1 MTFTVAIVGRPNVG
15 KSTLFNRLTGSRRAI
30 VDDTPGV
37 TRDRR
42 EAAAN
47 IGPLEFTIFDT
58 AGLEEAAKDSLHGRM
73 TEQTKQAIRD
83 ADVALML
90 VDGRDGLTPM
100 DKHFAKLIRSMKKP
114 VVLAVNKVE
123 GKKGQDAV
131 AEAYQ
136 LGLGDPI
143 PISAEHGEGMA
154 DLYEA
159 LEPFCGDP
167 AFVAGEST
175 ESQEDPVQAQ
185 RASQDYIRLA
195 IVGRPNVGKSTLMNA
210 ILGEERMLTGPEA
223 GITRDSVQVVHEF
236 GDKKLLLSDTAGIR
250 KKSSVKGNIEQ
261 QAVADAIA
269 SIRHAEVAILVLDA
283 EMPLEK
289 QDNMIAA
296 LVEQEGRALVIAI
309 NKWDLVEDE
318 EKFMKAFRQRLDY
331 VLPQVSGVTVVPISA
346 AKKTN
351 IKKLL
356 KACITAHAVWNSH
369 FPTGELNRWL
379 EKALEKHTPPL
390 INGRRLKIRY
400 LTQKTARPP
409 TFILFSNLSE
419 IPDHYSRYLINQ
431 MREWF
436 DLQGTP
442 IRFKLRT
449 SKNPYSD
456 KD

>member
-30 VDDTPGV
+30 VDGTPGV

-42 EAAAN
+42 EAKAN
-47 IGPLEFTIFDT
+47 LGPLEFTVFDT
-58 AGLEEAAKDSLHGRM
+58 AGLEEAAKETLQGRM

-90 VDGRDGLTPM
+90 IDGRAGLTPI

-131 AEAYQ
+131 AEAHQ

-143 PISAEHGEGMA
+143 PISAEHGDGMN
-154 DLYEA
+154 DLYDA
-159 LEPFCGDP
+159 LEPFEKEFGVGGSELEEENINPESLDP
-167 AFVAGEST
+167 N
-175 ESQEDPVQAQ
+175 SQPL
-185 RASQDYIRLA
+185 RLA
-195 IVGRPNVGKSTLMNA
+195 IIGRPNVGKSTLVNA

-223 GITRDSVQVVHEF
+223 GITRDSVMVEHEF
-236 GDKKLLLSDTAGIR
+236 GNTKILLSDTAGMR
-250 KKSSVKGNIEQ
+250 KKSSVEGNIEA

-283 EMPLEK
+283 EQPLEK
-289 QDNMIAA
+289 QDNAIAA
-296 LVEQEGRALVIAI
+296 LVEQEGRAIVIAV

-318 EKFMKAFRQRLDY
+318 KAFMKAFRQRLDY
-331 VLPQVSGVTVVPISA
+331 VLPQVGGVAVVPISA
-346 AKKTN
+346 KDNTN
-351 IKKLL
+351 IGKLL
-356 KACITAHAVWNSH
+356 KECVRAHRVWNKK
-369 FPTGELNRWL
+369 FATGELNRWL

-400 LTQKTARPP
+400 MTQKTSRPP

-419 IPDHYSRYLINQ
+419 MPDHYARYLVNA

-436 DLQGTP
+436 DLPGTP

-449 SKNPYSD
+449 GKNPYD
-456 KD
+456 KK

>member
-15 KSTLFNRLTGSRRAI
+15 KSTLFNRLTGTRRAI

-42 EAAAN
+42 EAKAN
-47 IGPLEFTIFDT
+47 LGPLEFTVFDT
-58 AGLEEAAKDSLHGRM
+58 AGLEEAAKETLQGRM
-73 TEQTKQAIRD
+73 TEQSKQAIRD

-90 VDGRDGLTPM
+90 IDGRAGLTPM

-131 AEAYQ
+131 AEAHQ

-143 PISAEHGEGMA
+143 PISAEHGDGMN
-154 DLYEA
+154 DLYDALAPFERDEA
-159 LEPFCGDP
+159 LGTRDEKDDSSLVPQSS
-167 AFVAGEST
+167 AL
-175 ESQEDPVQAQ
+175 
-185 RASQDYIRLA
+185 RLA
-195 IVGRPNVGKSTLMNA
+195 IIGRPNVGKSTLVNA

-223 GITRDSVQVVHEF
+223 GITRDSVMVEHEF
-236 GDKKLLLSDTAGIR
+236 GNTKILLSDTAGMR
-250 KKSSVKGNIEQ
+250 KKSNVDGNIES
-261 QAVADAIA
+261 QAVADSIA
-269 SIRHAEVAILVLDA
+269 SIRHAEVAVLVLDA
-283 EMPLEK
+283 EQPLEK
-289 QDNMIAA
+289 QDNAIAA
-296 LVEQEGRALVIAI
+296 LVEQEGRAIVIAV

-318 EKFMKAFRQRLDY
+318 KAFMKAFRQRLDY
-331 VLPQVSGVTVVPISA
+331 VLPQVGGVAVVPISA
-346 AKKTN
+346 KDNTN
-351 IKKLL
+351 IGKLL
-356 KACITAHAVWNSH
+356 KECVRAHRVWNKKFS
-369 FPTGELNRWL
+369 TGELNRWL

-400 LTQKTARPP
+400 MTQKTSRPP

-419 IPDHYSRYLINQ
+419 MPDHYSRYLVNA

-436 DLQGTP
+436 DLPGTP

-449 SKNPYSD
+449 GKNPYA
-456 KD
+456 

>member
-15 KSTLFNRLTGSRRAI
+15 KSTLFNRLTGSKRAI

-42 EAAAN
+42 EAKAN

-83 ADVALML
+83 ADIALML
-90 VDGRDGLTPM
+90 IDGRDGLTPM
-100 DKHFAKLIRSMKKP
+100 DRHFAKLIRSMKKP

-123 GKKGQDAV
+123 GKKGHDAV

-143 PISAEHGEGMA
+143 PISAEQGEGMA

-159 LEPFCGDP
+159 FAPFEREE
-167 AFVAGEST
+167 GEVK
-175 ESQEDPVQAQ
+175 EEKPPVDL
-185 RASQDYIRLA
+185 SEIRLA
-195 IVGRPNVGKSTLMNA
+195 VVGRPNVGKSTLVNA
-210 ILGEERMLTGPEA
+210 ILGHDRMLTGPEA
-223 GITRDSVQVVHEF
+223 GITRDSVQVVHQF
-236 GDKKLLLSDTAGIR
+236 GDRKLLLSDTAGMR

-261 QAVADAIA
+261 QAVADAIS

-283 EMPLEK
+283 EQPLEK
-289 QDNMIAA
+289 QDNAIAA

-331 VLPQVSGVTVVPISA
+331 VLPQVGGITVVPISA
-346 AKKTN
+346 TKKTN

-356 KACITAHAVWNSH
+356 KACLKAYEVWNSH

-390 INGRRLKIRY
+390 MDGRRLKIRY
-400 LTQKTARPP
+400 MTQKTTRPP
-409 TFILFSNLSE
+409 TFILFSNLSQ

-436 DLQGTP
+436 DLPGTP

-449 SKNPYSD
+449 SKNPYSN

>member
-1 MTFTVAIVGRPNVG
+1 MSFTVAIVGRPNVG

-42 EAAAN
+42 EAAASL
-47 IGPLEFTIFDT
+47 GPLEFTVFDT
-58 AGLEEAAKDSLHGRM
+58 AGLEEAQKDSLQSRM
-73 TEQTKQAIRD
+73 AEQTKQAIRD

-90 VDGRDGLTPM
+90 VDGRSGLTPM
-100 DKHFAKLIRSMKKP
+100 DRHFAKLIRSMKKP

-131 AEAYQ
+131 AEAYE

-143 PISAEHGEGMA
+143 PISAEHGDGMN

-159 LEPFCGDP
+159 LEPFEKE
-167 AFVAGEST
+167 AEEKT
-175 ESQEDPVQAQ
+175 EDAEPQEDL
-185 RASQDYIRLA
+185 SQIRLA
-195 IVGRPNVGKSTLMNA
+195 VIGRPNVGKSTLINA
-210 ILGEERMLTGPEA
+210 ILGEDRMLTGPEA
-223 GITRDSVQVVHEF
+223 GITRDSVQVVHTF
-236 GDKKLLLSDTAGIR
+236 GDKKLLLSDTAGMR
-250 KKSSVKGNIEQ
+250 KKSSVDGNIEK

-289 QDNMIAA
+289 QDNMIGA

-318 EKFMKAFRQRLDY
+318 KAFMKAFRQRLDY
-331 VLPQVSGVTVVPISA
+331 VLPQVGGVTVVPISA

-351 IKKLL
+351 IQKLL
-356 KACITAHAVWNSH
+356 KECLKAYNVWNKKFS
-369 FPTGELNRWL
+369 TGEVNRWL

-400 LTQKTARPP
+400 MTQKTARPP

-419 IPDHYSRYLINQ
+419 IPDHYSRYLVNS
-431 MREWF
+431 MRDWF
-436 DLQGTP
+436 DLPGTP

>member
-42 EAAAN
+42 EARAN
-47 IGPLEFTIFDT
+47 IGPLEFTVYDT
-58 AGLEEAAKDSLHGRM
+58 AGLDEAAVETLQARM
-73 TEQTKQAIRD
+73 TEHTKQAIRD
-83 ADVALML
+83 ADVALL
-90 VDGRDGLTPM
+90 VIDGRAGLMPM

-123 GKKGQDAV
+123 GKKGKDAIV
-131 AEAYQ
+131 EAYE

-143 PISAEHGEGMA
+143 PISAEHGEGMG
-154 DLYEA
+154 DLYDA
-159 LEPFCGDP
+159 L
-167 AFVAGEST
+167 AGFEKESGSLNL
-175 ESQEDPVQAQ
+175 EKEDS
-185 RASQDYIRLA
+185 RFEIQDSSLRLA

-223 GITRDSVQVVHEF
+223 GITRDSVTVVHEA
-236 GDKKLLLSDTAGIR
+236 GGQKLLLSDTAGMR
-250 KKSSVKGNIEQ
+250 KKSSVSGNIEK

-269 SIRHAEVAILVLDA
+269 AIRHAEVAILVLDA
-283 EMPLEK
+283 EQPLEK
-289 QDNMIAA
+289 QDNAIAA
-296 LVEQEGRALVIAI
+296 LVEQEGRALIIAV

-318 EKFMKAFRQRLDY
+318 AIFMKAFRQRLDY
-331 VLPQVSGVTVVPISA
+331 VLPQVGGVTIVPISA
-346 AKKTN
+346 TKKTN

-356 KACITAHAVWNSH
+356 KECVKACDVWNKK

-379 EKALEKHTPPL
+379 EKALSTHTAPL

-400 LTQKTARPP
+400 MTQKTSRPP
-409 TFILFSNLSE
+409 TFILFSNLSQ
-419 IPDHYSRYLINQ
+419 IPDHYTRYLVNSL
-431 MREWF
+431 RDWF
-436 DLQGTP
+436 DLPGTP

-449 SKNPYSD
+449 GTNPYD
-456 KD
+456 KKK

>member
-15 KSTLFNRLTGSRRAI
+15 KSTLFNRLAGSRRAI

-42 EAAAN
+42 EASAN
-47 IGPLEFTIFDT
+47 IGPLEFTVYDT
-58 AGLEEAAKDSLHGRM
+58 AGLDEAATETLQGRM

-83 ADVALML
+83 ADVALL
-90 VDGRDGLTPM
+90 VIDGRAGLMPM

-123 GKKGQDAV
+123 GKKGKDAV
-131 AEAYQ
+131 AEAYE

-143 PISAEHGEGMA
+143 PISAEHGEGMG
-154 DLYEA
+154 DLYDA
-159 LEPFCGDP
+159 LAKFE
-167 AFVAGEST
+167 VASDECPVASK
-175 ESQEDPVQAQ
+175 QEDDH
-185 RASQDYIRLA
+185 SSLTTHHSSLRLA

-223 GITRDSVQVVHEF
+223 GITRDSVTVVHEA
-236 GDKKLLLSDTAGIR
+236 GGQKLLLSDTAGMR
-250 KKSSVKGNIEQ
+250 KKSSVSGNIEK

-269 SIRHAEVAILVLDA
+269 AIRHAEVAILVLDA
-283 EMPLEK
+283 GQPLEK
-289 QDNMIAA
+289 QDNAIAA
-296 LVEQEGRALVIAI
+296 LVEQEGRALVIAV

-318 EKFMKAFRQRLDY
+318 AVFMKAFRQRLDY
-331 VLPQVSGVTVVPISA
+331 VLPQVGGVTIVPISA

-356 KACITAHAVWNSH
+356 KECVKACDVWNKK

-379 EKALEKHTPPL
+379 EKALEKHTAPL

-400 LTQKTARPP
+400 MTQKTTRPP
-409 TFILFSNLSE
+409 TFILFSNLSQ
-419 IPDHYSRYLINQ
+419 IPDHYTRYLVNS

-436 DLQGTP
+436 DLPGTP

-449 SKNPYSD
+449 GTNPYD
-456 KD
+456 KKK

>member
-15 KSTLFNRLTGSRRAI
+15 KSTLFNRLTGSKRAI

-42 EAAAN
+42 EASAN

-58 AGLEEAAKDSLHGRM
+58 AGLEEAAADSLNARM

-83 ADVALML
+83 ADVALMMI
-90 VDGRDGLTPM
+90 DGRDGLTPM
-100 DKHFAKLIRSMKKP
+100 DRHFAKLIRSMKKP

-123 GKKGQDAV
+123 GKKGHDAV

-143 PISAEHGEGMA
+143 PLSAEQGEGFA

-159 LEPFCGDP
+159 LAPF
-167 AFVAGEST
+167 E
-175 ESQEDPVQAQ
+175 QEEGAVKEEKPLKDL
-185 RASQDYIRLA
+185 SEIRLA
-195 IVGRPNVGKSTLMNA
+195 VVGRPNVGKSTLVNA

-223 GITRDSVQVVHEF
+223 GITRDSVMVVHEF
-236 GDKKLLLSDTAGIR
+236 GGKKLLLSDTAGMR
-250 KKSSVKGNIEQ
+250 KKSNVSGNIEK
-261 QAVADAIA
+261 QAVADSIM
-269 SIRHAEVAILVLDA
+269 SIRNAEIAILVLDA
-283 EMPLEK
+283 EQPLEK
-289 QDNMIAA
+289 QDNAIAS
-296 LVEQEGRALVIAI
+296 LVEQEGRAIVIAI

-331 VLPQVSGVTVVPISA
+331 VLPQVGGVTVVPICA
-346 AKKTN
+346 TKKTN

-356 KACITAHAVWNSH
+356 KECLKAYEVWNSH

-390 INGRRLKIRY
+390 MDGRRLKIRY
-400 LTQKTARPP
+400 MTQKTSRPP
-409 TFILFSNLSE
+409 TFILFSNLSQ
-419 IPDHYSRYLINQ
+419 IPDHYSRYLVNQ

-436 DLQGTP
+436 DLHGTP

-449 SKNPYSD
+449 SKNPYSE
-456 KD
+456 KN